1 MPCPGSRET
10 NSEQVLLF
18 APQCTSQT
26 GRLALSWFGKA
37 GPYYHAISRGIDYR
51 RVCPD
56 RIRKSVG
63 AETTFP
69 RDLVEL
75 DEMRAELQ
83 PILDKVWRWCE
94 STGIR
99 GRTVTLKVKY
109 ADFRRITRS
118 RSLLHEV
125 ASRDLLEQVSLELL
139 KPLTPSEQGVRL
151 LGVMLSALGSP
162 EIGQVPQLSL
172 PLQGGCGHPLGGR
185 FRSGKSCTAE
195 P

>member
-1 MPCPGSRET
+1 MHRLGIR
-10 NSEQVLLF
+10 
-18 APQCTSQT
+18 T
-26 GRLALSWFGKA
+26 GADLKAQPLPILEYLFGKA
-37 GPYYHAISRGIDYR
+37 GPYYHAISRGIDHR

-63 AETTFP
+63 AETSFS
-69 RDLVEL
+69 RDLGEL

-83 PILDKVWRWCE
+83 PILDKVWRWYE
-94 STGIR
+94 GTGIR

-109 ADFRRITRS
+109 ADFRQITRS

-162 EIGQVPQLSL
+162 EIG
-172 PLQGGCGHPLGGR
+172 
-185 FRSGKSCTAE
+185 
-195 P
+195 